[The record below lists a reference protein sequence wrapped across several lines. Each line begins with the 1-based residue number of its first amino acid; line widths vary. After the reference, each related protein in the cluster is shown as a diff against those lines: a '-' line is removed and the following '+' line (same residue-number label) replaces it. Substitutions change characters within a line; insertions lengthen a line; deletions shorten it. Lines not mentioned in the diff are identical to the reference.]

1 MIGATMQSRKCLV
14 LNKNWRAIG
23 TVTLEDAICKVV
35 NTYDDGTPKAR
46 IIEPNSYQA
55 LSWDDWS
62 KLTLEVGED
71 RISSSRMSF
80 KIPEIIILSKF
91 EKLPKPKVHFSRR
104 TLYKRDN
111 MQCQY
116 CGIKPGSEELTIDHI
131 LPRAQGGTTTWE
143 NCALACVDCN
153 RRKADRTPLQANMKL
168 MKESK
173 KPEAHLYKFDTIIP
187 IKSWE
192 SFLGNAYWSVELENQ
207 N

>member
-1 MIGATMQSRKCLV
+1 MIGATLQSRKCLV
-14 LNKNWRAIG
+14 LNKNWRPIG

-62 KLTLEVGED
+62 KLTLEIDEE

-104 TLYKRDN
+104 TLYKRDG

-116 CGIKPGSEELTIDHI
+116 CGIKPGSEELTIDHV

-153 RRKADRTPLQANMKL
+153 RRKADRTPIQAGMKL
-168 MKESK
+168 MKEPK
-173 KPEAHLYKFDTIIP
+173 KPEAHLYKFDTVIP

-192 SFLGNAYWSVELENQ
+192 SFLGSAYWSVELENQ